1 MNEDLCLRTLA
12 SVMDWSNDRARA
24 EYQWLRLM
32 SRFKYDS
39 YRDFVAGVRF
49 LECLITWLT
58 QFDTSNER
66 QVAYAFVRQRLVYLG
81 TAELTKL
88 VELCYFETIKPKIAA
103 AAASGI
109 GVEPHRLWMHPDGPA
124 AYAHS
129 LRHVLFMGLSDG
141 ARTDMLRYVARGDL
155 TNEQV
160 IGFTQI
166 DSDKWEDLL
175 SDLREDTKNN
185 VARFRH
191 LFVLDDFTASGT
203 SLLRKPTD
211 KWKGKLVR
219 LWNSMEAS
227 TMALKESPLE
237 EEWTLGVH
245 HYLATP
251 RAEKAALR
259 RHERALTERGHKW
272 FQNVEFTFSAVLD
285 TSVEVTKATDPDFLK
300 LTDTYYD
307 ASVEPKKHLKE
318 SGVDHLRLGYGSC
331 SLPLIL
337 EHNTPNN
344 SLALLWAESTGE
356 KGPPMRP
363 LFRRHQRHS

>member
-12 SVMDWSNDRARA
+12 SVMDWSNDRART
-24 EYQWLRLM
+24 EYEWLRLM
-32 SRFKYDS
+32 SRFKYDT

-58 QFDTSNER
+58 QFNTSAER
-66 QVAYAFVRQRLVYLG
+66 QIAYTFVRQHLVYVG
-81 TAELTKL
+81 SAEITKL
-88 VELCYFETIKPKIAA
+88 VELCYFETIRPKIVAI
-103 AAASGI
+103 AASEIGI
-109 GVEPHRLWMHPDGPA
+109 EPHCLWAHPNGPA
-124 AYAHS
+124 AYARS

-160 IGFTQI
+160 VGFTQV

-175 SDLREDTKNN
+175 SDLRKDTEND
-185 VARFRH
+185 AAQFRH

-203 SLLRKPTD
+203 SLLRRPKD

-219 LWNSMEAS
+219 LWNSLEAS
-227 TMALKESPLE
+227 QEALKESALE
-237 EEWTLGVH
+237 DGWTLGVH
-245 HYLATP
+245 HYLATSH
-251 RAEKAALR
+251 AKEVASR
-259 RHERALTERGHKW
+259 RHARALSERGKAW
-272 FQNVEFTFSAVLD
+272 FKNVEFTFSTVLD
-285 TSVEVTKATDPDFLK
+285 TSIEVTKATDADFLE

-307 ASVEPKKHLKE
+307 ASVEPKKHLEE
-318 SGVDHLRLGYGSC
+318 SGIDDLRLGYGAC

-344 SLALLWAESTGE
+344 SLALLWAESIGE
-356 KGPPMRP
+356 DGPPMRP